1 MPDRALEG
9 RRAVVCG
16 STQGIGLAC
25 AIAIAG
31 RGAAVTLFS
40 RDRERLEGALASLP
54 GEGHRVRVADS
65 RDTDAVRRAGREEA
79 ALGPVH
85 VLVNN
90 TGGPPG
96 GAIVDATPEDFLE
109 AFRSHLLASHVL
121 VQAFLPGMKEARYG
135 RILNVIS
142 TSVKQPIPGLGV
154 SNTVRAAVASWAKT
168 LSLEVGPHGITVN
181 NLLPGYTRTQ
191 RLTSIAAARAG
202 AAGVPQETILAGF
215 ESEVPAGRF
224 GDPSELAA
232 LAAFLAG
239 PEAGY
244 VNGVSIPVDG
254 GRTLAL

>member
-96 GAIVDATPEDFLE
+96 GAIVDATPEEFLE

-168 LSLEVGPHGITVN
+168 LSLEVGAHGITVN